1 LKDLSGNG
9 NDLHRRGAPL
19 FFADAPADRR
29 LAGEGSALFKGSA
42 SYSAQKAIV
51 TSGDRF
57 MLEAWVKPV
66 DDPDNRASAA
76 PRSVA
81 AYGDGGGGYILTQ
94 AGPDW
99 VLRVDGRMFTIGRV
113 VPDQWAYIALV
124 KDEAKSGNLYL
135 NGKKMGKFT
144 LAGRIAANFS
154 IGAVD
159 SVESFHGLVYEV
171 RLSAW
176 TGKFDVAGYLGRT
189 VSTAAE
195 AGERVKS
202 SRKQTIDGI
211 AGNKYI
217 KLVDDLVPTSDSRD
231 WLISR
236 IETPVQLLMKKAA
249 DGLTARLM
257 LTNGLM
263 SKEFY
268 ISGNL
273 ACVSMK
279 NLSNGA
285 EYLRAIKPEARVM
298 LDSAW
303 YNVGGLYGQP
313 EMAYL
318 QDAWLKDLVSKPG
331 DFRFSS
337 IEVTTPV
344 IRYPWVRKYN
354 AAPADWPPKGLHVIM
369 HYEMPPSGARAVR
382 GIRVDVHYEM
392 YEGCPVLAKWFTID
406 NKSGRDIVVDKME
419 AEVLAVNQ
427 DQVSRIQL
435 QSDYSFHCANNRPQ
449 ASGSTLYPSA
459 DNDNPA
465 RFGGGTTH
473 WETDPDYNTWAT
485 QNAME
490 DILLKDPHHCLLLS
504 KPLFGP
510 DATVGRD
517 SLFRS
522 FTTFELLYD
531 SDDRERQSLAFRKM
545 YRRLAPQVTESL
557 LSAHITSHDPRQ
569 LRSLIDQMA
578 ELGFEQLGIDAW
590 PGISH
595 DNLDPSYVSLWKG
608 VADYAKERDIIM
620 GGYELQV
627 ASRGRGAEYDCIDP
641 KTGKPGSFFGQ
652 SVCIASKWQDLY
664 YPKMW
669 QFVDRTGFMSVNVD
683 GPYHGDVCASI
694 VHPHHHGY
702 YDSQWEQWKFQVK
715 VIHEMQ
721 RRNMSTMG
729 WMTLQLVGFYSN
741 DPAIGLEPLS
751 RNIGRY
757 ESQLFQ
763 YLASGCQLGVR
774 GRRLYDSPET
784 KAMVKKWVDWFRKYR
799 DILTS
804 DIIHVGRPT
813 GRGLDAMLHVNPNL
827 RYKGMLIVFNPTEN
841 DKKEKLTVPLYFT
854 GLHGQARIRVEE
866 GSLKDYQ
873 LNSRGDA
880 EVPVEVK
887 AGGFTWLVIE

>member
-1 LKDLSGNG
+1 
-9 NDLHRRGAPL
+9 
-19 FFADAPADRR
+19 
-29 LAGEGSALFKGSA
+29 
-42 SYSAQKAIV
+42 
-51 TSGDRF
+51 
-57 MLEAWVKPV
+57 
-66 DDPDNRASAA
+66 
-76 PRSVA
+76 
-81 AYGDGGGGYILTQ
+81 
-94 AGPDW
+94 
-99 VLRVDGRMFTIGRV
+99 
-113 VPDQWAYIALV
+113 
-124 KDEAKSGNLYL
+124 
-135 NGKKMGKFT
+135 
-144 LAGRIAANFS
+144 
-154 IGAVD
+154 
-159 SVESFHGLVYEV
+159 
-171 RLSAW
+171 
-176 TGKFDVAGYLGRT
+176 GYLRHS

-195 AGERVKS
+195 AYTVAKS
-202 SRKQTIDGI
+202 SRKQIIDGI
-211 AGNKYI
+211 AENKNVR
-217 KLVDDLVPTSDSRD
+217 LVDDLSPVAEGGD
-231 WLISR
+231 WLISK
-236 IETPVQLLMKKAA
+236 IETPVQLLMKKSA

-268 ISGNL
+268 LSGNL

-318 QDAWLKDLVSKPG
+318 LDAWLKDLVSKPG
-331 DFRFSS
+331 DFHFTGL
-337 IEVTTPV
+337 EVTTPV
-344 IRYPWVRKYN
+344 MRYPWVRKYN

-369 HYEMPPSGARAVR
+369 HYEMSPAGAGALR
-382 GIRVDVHYEM
+382 GVRVDIHYEM
-392 YEGCPVLAKWFTID
+392 YEGAPILAKWFTIE
-406 NKSGRDIVVDKME
+406 NKSARDIVVDKME
-419 AEVLAVNQ
+419 AEVLAVSQ
-427 DQVSRIQL
+427 DQTSRIEL
-435 QSDYSFHCANNRPQ
+435 QSDYSFHCENNRPQ

-459 DNDNPA
+459 DTDNPA
-465 RFGGGTTH
+465 RFGGSTTH

-490 DILLKDPHHCLLLS
+490 DLLLKDPHHCLLLS
-504 KPLFGP
+504 KLLFGP
-510 DATVGRD
+510 GATVGHD

-522 FTTFELLYD
+522 FTNFELLYD

-545 YRRLAPQVTESL
+545 YRRLSPQVTESL

-569 LRSLIDQMA
+569 LRNLVDQMG

-590 PGISH
+590 PGISY
-595 DNLDPSYVSLWKG
+595 DNLDPAYVSLWKG
-608 VADYAKERDIIM
+608 VADYAKAKNIIM

-683 GPYHGDVCASI
+683 GPYHGDACASL

-721 RRNMSTMG
+721 RRNMSIPMPDWYFLNGSTSTGMGYREASANLTPRQQLLLGRQYIYDGTWFKTPTMG

-751 RNIGRY
+751 RNIDRY

-763 YLASGCQLGVR
+763 YLASGCQLSVR

-813 GRGLDAMLHVNPNL
+813 GRGLDAMLHVNASL
-827 RYKGMLIVFNPTEN
+827 RHKGMLIVFNPTEKN
-841 DKKEKLTVPLYFT
+841 LKEVLTVPLYFT
-854 GLHGQARIRVEE
+854 GLRDQAGISVEE
-866 GSLKDYQ
+866 GAIKNFP
-873 LNSRGDA
+873 LNGKGEA
-880 EVPVEVK
+880 KVPVEVG
-887 AGGFTWLVIE
+887 AGAFTWLLIE